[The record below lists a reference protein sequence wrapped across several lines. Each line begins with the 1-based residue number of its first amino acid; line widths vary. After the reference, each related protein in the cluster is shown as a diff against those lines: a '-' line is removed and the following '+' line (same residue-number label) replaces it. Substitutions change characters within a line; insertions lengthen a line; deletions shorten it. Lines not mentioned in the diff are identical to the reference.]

1 MTTAIDN
8 KRGITMDSESTHI
21 TRTIPFE
28 LQSLVDCHENPF
40 VVIDRDYRIVAVN
53 KAYERLYGAG
63 REYAVGQYCYKV
75 SHDND
80 APCCRTGEDCP
91 HEKLFKNGTQAS
103 CLHFHYDEQH
113 RMHQVRVT
121 AYPLRSGDGELF
133 MGELIEP
140 ISSLDQDK
148 TNCSRMVGQAR
159 TFTACMEQLKLVAAT
174 AAPVLLQGETGTGKE
189 LAASFIHSHS
199 PRRERPFLTVDC
211 TSLTDSLFEAE
222 VFGHVRGAYTGSVGE
237 KIGLFEQ
244 ADGGTLF
251 LDEVGE
257 LPMNQQAK
265 LLRVL
270 ETGQYRRVGGRGTR
284 KVDVRVICATNR
296 HLWEAVQATSFREDL
311 YYRIACLT
319 VRLPSL
325 RERLDDLPLLANS
338 LLEPVS
344 LTMRRRFTL
353 APEALDRLK
362 AYHYPGNIRELRN
375 ILYVAATHSP
385 GDTIPAAV
393 IDQVIGQMARNQASQ
408 EPSVVKLDVTPAP
421 VQPPVGPAQTRVIGN
436 GNHSLIDV
444 EARHIKELLDH
455 YAGNR
460 RRVAE
465 DLGISE
471 RTLYRKLKKYDL
483 S

>member
-1 MTTAIDN
+1 M
-8 KRGITMDSESTHI
+8 MDAETTHI
-21 TRTIPFE
+21 ARQIPFE

-40 VVIDRDYRIVAVN
+40 VVIDRDYRVVAVN
-53 KAYERLYGAG
+53 RAYEKLYGAA

-80 APCCRTGEDCP
+80 APCCRSGEDCP
-91 HEKLFKNGTQAS
+91 HEKLFKDGTQTS
-103 CLHFHYDEQH
+103 SLHFHYDEHH

-121 AYPLRSGDGELF
+121 AYPLRGGDGELY

-140 ISSLDQDK
+140 ISSLEQDK
-148 TNCSRMVGQAR
+148 TDCSRMVGQAR
-159 TFTACMEQLKLVAAT
+159 SFTACMEQLKLVAAT
-174 AAPVLLQGETGTGKE
+174 SAPVLLQGETGTGKE
-189 LAASFIHSHS
+189 LAASFIHRHS

-222 VFGHVRGAYTGSVGE
+222 VFGHVRGAFTGSVGE
-237 KIGLFEQ
+237 KVGLFEQ

-325 RERLDDLPLLANS
+325 RERLEDIPVLANS

-344 LTMRRRFTL
+344 YTMKQRFTL
-353 APEALDRLK
+353 GPDALDRLK
-362 AYHYPGNIRELRN
+362 AYHYPGNVRELRN
-375 ILYVAATHSP
+375 ILYVAATHST
-385 GDTIPAAV
+385 GEMIDADV
-393 IDQVIGQMARNQASQ
+393 IDAVIGQMARNQASQ
-408 EPSVVKLDVTPAP
+408 EPSADEAAAQFVSKRPGNLPR
-421 VQPPVGPAQTRVIGN
+421 QTRGN
-436 GNHSLIDV
+436 GNGDKSLGEV
-444 EARHIKELLDH
+444 EAQHIRELLEYH
-455 YAGNR
+455 AGNR
-460 RRVAE
+460 HQVANS
-465 DLGISE
+465 LGISE
-471 RTLYRKLKKYDL
+471 RTLYRKLKKYGI
-483 S
+483 

>member
-1 MTTAIDN
+1 MTTTGAEQWTL
-8 KRGITMDSESTHI
+8 KLP
-21 TRTIPFE
+21 IPRSLYHFE
-28 LQSLVDCHENPF
+28 LQSLVDSHENPF
-40 VVIDRDYRIVAVN
+40 VVVDRDYRIVAVN
-53 KAYERLYGAG
+53 SAYEKLYGAG
-63 REYAVGQYCYKV
+63 REFAVGQYCYRV

-80 APCCRTGEDCP
+80 APCCHSGEDCP
-91 HEKLFKNGTQAS
+91 HEKLFKNGSRTS
-103 CLHFHYDEQH
+103 CLHFHYDEQQ

-121 AYPLRSGDGELF
+121 AYPLRSSDGELF
-133 MGELIEP
+133 MGELIQP
-140 ISSLDQDK
+140 ISSLEQDK
-148 TNCSRMVGQAR
+148 ADCNRMVGQAR

-199 PRRERPFLTVDC
+199 LRRERPFLTVDC

-222 VFGHVRGAYTGSVGE
+222 VFGHVRGAFTGSVGE
-237 KIGLFEQ
+237 KAGLFEQ

-257 LPMNQQAK
+257 LPMGQQAK
-265 LLRVL
+265 LLRIL

-296 HLWEAVQATSFREDL
+296 HLWEAVQASTFREDL

-319 VRLPSL
+319 VRLPNL
-325 RERLDDLPLLANS
+325 RERLEDIPVLVNN
-338 LLEPVS
+338 LLEPVN

-362 AYHYPGNIRELRN
+362 TYHYPGNIRELRN
-375 ILYVAATHSP
+375 ILYVAATHS
-385 GDTIPAAV
+385 GDETIHAGV
-393 IDQVIGQMARNQASQ
+393 IDTVIGQMARNQASPK
-408 EPSVVKLDVTPAP
+408 PSANESTTPPAP
-421 VQPPVGPAQTRVIGN
+421 AESPVGPLQRPVNGN
-436 GNHSLIDV
+436 GSSSLVDV
-444 EARHIKELLDH
+444 EARHIRELLDR

-460 RRVAE
+460 RQVAS

-471 RTLYRKLKKYDL
+471 RTLYRKLKKFEL
-483 S
+483 T

>member
-1 MTTAIDN
+1 MSIENTNIAQP
-8 KRGITMDSESTHI
+8 
-21 TRTIPFE
+21 IPFE
-28 LQSLVDCHENPF
+28 LQSLVDSHENPF

-53 KAYERLYGAG
+53 KAYEKLYGAG
-63 REYAVGQYCYKV
+63 REYAVGLHCFKV

-80 APCCRTGEDCP
+80 APCCQSGEDCP
-91 HEKLFKNGTQAS
+91 HEKLFKSGIQSS

-121 AYPLRSGDGELF
+121 AYPLRSGSGELF
-133 MGELIEP
+133 MGELIE
-140 ISSLDQDK
+140 SLSAIEQDRLDC
-148 TNCSRMVGQAR
+148 NRMVGQAR

-189 LAASFIHSHS
+189 LAASFIHGHS
-199 PRRERPFLTVDC
+199 PRREKPFLTVDC

-222 VFGHVRGAYTGSVGE
+222 VFGHTRGAFTGSVGE
-237 KIGLFEQ
+237 KLGLFEQ

-325 RERLDDLPLLANS
+325 RERLEDIPMLANS

-344 LTMRRRFTL
+344 HTMRRRFTL
-353 APEALDRLK
+353 APDAQDRLK
-362 AYHYPGNIRELRN
+362 AYHYPGNVRELRN
-375 ILYVAATHSP
+375 ILYVAATHSAE
-385 GDTIPAAV
+385 DVIHAAV
-393 IDQVIGQMARNQASQ
+393 IDEVIAQMARNQASQ
-408 EPSVVKLDVTPAP
+408 EPSVDKPAAESA
-421 VQPPVGPAQTRVIGN
+421 PAQSPIGLRPTRGN
-436 GNHSLIDV
+436 GNGSKSLVDV
-444 EARHIKELLDH
+444 EARHVKELLER

-460 RRVAE
+460 RHVAD

-471 RTLYRKLKKYDL
+471 RTLYRKLRKFEL
-483 S
+483 T